1 MPGNEKSALRKQ
13 AEGLGET
20 GAWMIAAAVA
30 DDAQKT
36 PLAVLKLYRS
46 LYKDISS
53 FDDRAPPN
61 PLLLDMGVK
70 TKLKSPYTSKYITGR
85 LNKKLGSS
93 ILGFFSGLLSGVT
106 QVDAV
111 GGGVHASAAASSGSH
126 YMNLKT
132 IAQNHNN
139 QQLSDWCDACAR
151 VKLVKAGI
159 RGGQAAAALI
169 PVGAVGIGAN
179 IAASLGKAGVA
190 LTYGTVMNNFAMRIH
205 ATAYWEA
212 KNGEADGVATQI
224 IREIFRRAG
233 LRSVLQPY
241 NVSKIASEA
250 GGWMALKDKLL
261 LM

>member
-20 GAWMIAAAVA
+20 GAWIIAAAVA
-30 DDAQKT
+30 DDAQKLPIT
-36 PLAVLKLYRS
+36 VLNLYRT
-46 LYKDISS
+46 LYKDIST

-61 PLLLDMGVK
+61 PLLLDMGI
-70 TKLKSPYTSKYITGR
+70 TTNLKSPYTSKYITGR
-85 LNKKLGSS
+85 MNKKLGGS

-126 YMNLKT
+126 YLVLKS
-132 IAQNHNN
+132 IAEKHNN
-139 QQLSDWCDACAR
+139 PILTDWCDACAQ
-151 VKLVKAGI
+151 VKLVKGGI
-159 RGGQAAAALI
+159 RGGQAVAALI

-179 IAASLGKAGVA
+179 IAASLGKSGVA
-190 LTYGTVMNNFAMRIH
+190 LTYGTIMNKFAMQIH
-205 ATAYWEA
+205 VTAYWEA
-212 KNGEADGVATQI
+212 ENGEADGVATQI

-250 GGWMALKDKLL
+250 GGWVALKDKLL